1 MSASGLNQWI
11 AQIKRRIFDDLA
23 QGRDPSEGEFD
34 AASLKE
40 ARTKGSPQLGATVLA
55 PDRVEI
61 QFVFP
66 DPNSAASVVSVT
78 LVPPE
83 RIVFLPVPSWV
94 VENIW
99 QGSVDGSAVFESEAR
114 ILVEALMREIEPEA
128 NLKHFGPKQASR
140 RE

>member
-1 MSASGLNQWI
+1 MRRIGLNQWV
-11 AQIKRRIFDDLA
+11 ADAKRRLYDDLT
-23 QGRDPSEGEFD
+23 QGRDPTEGEYD
-34 AASLKE
+34 PVALKE
-40 ARTKGSPQLGATVLA
+40 ARVKGSPQLGATVLA

-66 DPNSAASVVSVT
+66 DPQSAAAIVSVV

-83 RIVFLPVPSWV
+83 RVVFLPVPPWV

-99 QGSVDGSAVFESEAR
+99 QGSIDGAAVFESEAK
-114 ILVEALMREIEPEA
+114 ALIDSFLAELEPEA
-128 NLKHFGPKQASR
+128 NLKHFLPKQASR

>member
-1 MSASGLNQWI
+1 MSSIGLNQWI
-11 AQIKRRIFDDLA
+11 AQIKRRLFDDLA
-23 QGRDPSEGEFD
+23 QGRNPSEGDFD
-34 AASLKE
+34 QVALKE
-40 ARTKGSPQLGATVLA
+40 ARAKGSPQLGATVLA
-55 PDRVEI
+55 PDRIEV

-66 DPNSAASVVSVT
+66 DPTSAASVVSVS
-78 LVPPE
+78 LMPPE
-83 RIVFLPVPSWV
+83 RIVFLPVPPWV

-114 ILVEALMREIEPEA
+114 DLIEAFLREVEPES